1 MSCVN
6 RRGAR
11 WSRPAAPEVGS
22 RPAALHMTNH
32 RAVIGAKRALLT
44 ALLLLA
50 LPAAAAQAQSVHAY
64 KDGNGQWVFTDRGA
78 STDRAQGDAF
88 SLPRLPEALRV
99 TVERSDAGAATR
111 LTAVN
116 ECLCTVT
123 LRIAITRSDL
133 TDIPSGTIYP
143 ATLEPGSRQQI
154 LEARRSGDARPQL
167 QYAWTVALGSPQAV
181 HNPPR
186 PYRAPF
192 AIGTSYRVSQA
203 YPDHITHV
211 TPDSLYA
218 VDVAVPDGTAVYA
231 ARAGTVI
238 NVRHDGFR
246 GGTVSV
252 MADQANLIEILHDD
266 GTIAVY
272 GHLHWDSIRVH
283 IGQHVALGE
292 YVADSG
298 NTGFSSGPHLHFA
311 VWRNGGDADVSV
323 PVQFAGPGGVAVTP
337 VTGMELTAY

>member
-1 MSCVN
+1 LRS
-6 RRGAR
+6 
-11 WSRPAAPEVGS
+11 
-22 RPAALHMTNH
+22 
-32 RAVIGAKRALLT
+32 ILT
-44 ALLLLA
+44 ALFLLA
-50 LPAAAAQAQSVHAY
+50 VPSGLLQAQSVHAY
-64 KDGNGQWVFTDRGA
+64 KDANGQWVFTDRGA
-78 STDRAQGDAF
+78 SADLPRGDAF
-88 SLPRLPEALRV
+88 TQPRPREALRV
-99 TVERSDAGAATR
+99 TVERSDAGPATR

-116 ECLCTVT
+116 ECLCVVT
-123 LRIAITRSDL
+123 LRIAITHSDL
-133 TDIPSGTIYP
+133 ADLPIGTIYP

-154 LEARRSGDARPQL
+154 LEARHNGDARPQL

-181 HNPPR
+181 HNPSR

-192 AIGTSYRVSQA
+192 AVGTSYRVSQA
-203 YPDHITHV
+203 YPDHVTHV

-218 VDVAVPDGTAVYA
+218 IDIALPDGTAVYA

-272 GHLHWDSIRVH
+272 GHLHWDSIRVR

-292 YVADSG
+292 YIADSG

-311 VWRNGGDADVSV
+311 VWRNAGDADVSV
-323 PVQFAGPGGVAVTP
+323 PVQFAGSGGTAVTP

>member
-1 MSCVN
+1 LRS
-6 RRGAR
+6 
-11 WSRPAAPEVGS
+11 
-22 RPAALHMTNH
+22 
-32 RAVIGAKRALLT
+32 ILT

-50 LPAAAAQAQSVHAY
+50 VPSGLLQAQSVHAY
-64 KDGNGQWVFTDRGA
+64 KDANGQWVFTDRGA
-78 STDRAQGDAF
+78 SVERPQGDAF
-88 SLPRLPEALRV
+88 TLPRPPEALRV

-116 ECLCTVT
+116 ECLCVVT
-123 LRIAITRSDL
+123 LRIAITHSDL
-133 TDIPSGTIYP
+133 ADIPSGTIYP
-143 ATLEPGSRQQI
+143 ATTLEPGSRQQI
-154 LEARRSGDARPQL
+154 LEARHGGDARPQL
-167 QYAWTVALGSPQAV
+167 EYNWTVALGSPQAA
-181 HNPPR
+181 HNPLR

-192 AIGTSYRVSQA
+192 AVGTSYRVSQA

-211 TPDSLYA
+211 TPESFFAIDIAL
-218 VDVAVPDGTAVYA
+218 PDGTAVYA

-272 GHLHWDSIRVH
+272 GHLHWDSIRVR

-292 YVADSG
+292 YIADSG

-311 VWRNGGDADVSV
+311 VWRNAGDADVSV
-323 PVQFAGPGGVAVTP
+323 PVQFAGPGGSAVTA

>member
-1 MSCVN
+1 MRS
-6 RRGAR
+6 
-11 WSRPAAPEVGS
+11 
-22 RPAALHMTNH
+22 
-32 RAVIGAKRALLT
+32 ILT
-44 ALLLLA
+44 ALFLLA
-50 LPAAAAQAQSVHAY
+50 VPSGLLQAQSVHAY
-64 KDGNGQWVFTDRGA
+64 KDANGQWVFTDRGA
-78 STDRAQGDAF
+78 SADLPRGDAF
-88 SLPRLPEALRV
+88 TQPRPREALRV

-116 ECLCTVT
+116 ECLCVVT
-123 LRIAITRSDL
+123 LRIAITHSDL
-133 TDIPSGTIYP
+133 ADLPSGTIYP

-154 LEARRSGDARPQL
+154 LEARHNGDARPQL

-181 HNPPR
+181 HNPSR

-192 AIGTSYRVSQA
+192 AVATVYRVSQA
-203 YPDHITHV
+203 YPDHVTHV

-218 VDVAVPDGTAVYA
+218 IDIALPDGTAVYA

-272 GHLHWDSIRVH
+272 GHLHWDSIRVR

-292 YVADSG
+292 YIADSG

-311 VWRNGGDADVSV
+311 VWRNAGDADVSV
-323 PVQFAGPGGVAVTP
+323 PVQFAGPGGTAVTP

>member
-1 MSCVN
+1 MRS
-6 RRGAR
+6 
-11 WSRPAAPEVGS
+11 
-22 RPAALHMTNH
+22 
-32 RAVIGAKRALLT
+32 ILT
-44 ALLLLA
+44 ALFLLA
-50 LPAAAAQAQSVHAY
+50 VPSGLLQAQSVHAY
-64 KDGNGQWVFTDRGA
+64 KDANGQWVFTDRGA
-78 STDRAQGDAF
+78 SADLPRGDAF
-88 SLPRLPEALRV
+88 TQPRPREALRV
-99 TVERSDAGAATR
+99 TVERSDAGPATR

-116 ECLCTVT
+116 ECLCVVT
-123 LRIAITRSDL
+123 LRIAITHSDL
-133 TDIPSGTIYP
+133 ADLPSGTIYP

-154 LEARRSGDARPQL
+154 LEARHNGDARPQL

-181 HNPPR
+181 HNPSR

-192 AIGTSYRVSQA
+192 AVGTVYRVSQA
-203 YPDHITHV
+203 YPDHVTHV

-218 VDVAVPDGTAVYA
+218 IDIALPDGTAVYA

-272 GHLHWDSIRVH
+272 GHLHWDSIRVR

-292 YVADSG
+292 YIADSG

-311 VWRNGGDADVSV
+311 LWRNAGDADVSV
-323 PVQFAGPGGVAVTP
+323 PVQFAGPGGTAVTP